1 MAENPRA
8 RKIADRIQQI
18 AARTLDREIRDP
30 RLGFVTITDVRVTGD
45 LQHASIFYTVYGSDE
60 ERADTAV
67 ALQSASGV
75 VRREIGKG
83 LTLRLTPTIE
93 FILDA
98 LPENVSSIDH
108 LLDEARTRDAATHD
122 QQSTAAYAGEADPYR
137 KPRDEDDE
145 AAEDDVPV
153 QDDEDAGDASR

>member
-18 AARTLDREIRDP
+18 TARTLEREVRDP

-60 ERADTAV
+60 ERADTAL

-98 LPENVSSIDH
+98 LPDTVSTIDH

-122 QQSTAAYAGEADPYR
+122 QQETASYAGDADPYR
-137 KPRDEDDE
+137 KPREIDEDE
-145 AAEDDVPV
+145 PE
-153 QDDEDAGDASR
+153 S